1 MILIKNFV
9 LIQIVIVMVKKKKII
24 NLLNVKMAIN
34 FVLFVLKIGMMVKNV
49 M

>member
-1 MILIKNFV
+1 MILIKNSA
-9 LIQIVIVMVKKKKII
+9 LIQIAIAMVKKIKTI

-34 FVLFVLKIGMMVKNV
+34 FVLFVLKIGMKVKNV